1 MKDKPIYNKE
11 IRAMSNNTKV
21 MDDTTKEAKKQFQ
34 IQIRKLEKL
43 ETTAH
48 RSNDR

>member
-1 MKDKPIYNKE
+1 MN
-11 IRAMSNNTKV
+11 NNTKV
-21 MDDTTKEAKKQFQ
+21 MDDTIKEVKKQFQ

-43 ETTAH
+43 ETTAA